1 MQELSLE
8 SDFRRT
14 HKNLEIR
21 YLNFSFVDCPVQE
34 CIGILGKKWTILIV
48 RDIAIYGRSRFNELI
63 KSLPRIPPKVLADR
77 LRQLEK
83 EGFIKKDI
91 QKSVPPKVVRW
102 SLTEKGMDVFPIVMI
117 FAGFG
122 CKWNA
127 DRVFEDKKP
136 RKMHEILDPEGM
148 KLLMKDF

>member
-1 MQELSLE
+1 LEELTLE

-14 HKNLEIR
+14 HKNLEVR
-21 YLNFSFVDCPVQE
+21 YLNFRFADCPVE
-34 CIGILGKKWTILIV
+34 KCVGTLGKKWTLLIV

-63 KSLPRIPPKVLADR
+63 KSLPGIPPKVLATR
-77 LRQLEK
+77 LRQLEQ
-83 EGFIKKDI
+83 EGFVKKDV
-91 QKSVPPKVVRW
+91 KSVRPKVVKW
-102 SLTEKGMDVFPIVMI
+102 SLTDKGMDVFPIVMI

-127 DRVFEDKKP
+127 DRVFEDKKL
-136 RKMHEILDPEGM
+136 RKMHEILNADGM